1 MVIPNGCKVAL
12 FDLKARSDLN
22 DLLGTVVSYDKA
34 TNRHGIRLGDGT
46 LVAIKAGNLR
56 EVEHRKPL
64 RKRVASEISTL
75 VDEQG
80 WEQAMPKVL
89 DLLCKHSP
97 RLCHSKMVTPAN
109 VMCLWAS
116 KYPLGTHIWA
126 LAVLAALL
134 QTITAA
140 RAANSLE
147 ATLLEGIE
155 MTPLGMQA
163 LYERA
168 WAAGF
173 GNGAY
178 FNGKLVGRAGGPA
191 HTGPADLFEVL
202 VYLGVDAWSL
212 NVFPEQAEMEND
224 KT

>member
-1 MVIPNGCKVAL
+1 MVIPNGRKVML

-22 DLLGTVVSYDKA
+22 DLSGTVVSYDEA
-34 TNRHGIRLGDGT
+34 TTRHGIRLGDGT
-46 LVAIKAGNLR
+46 AVAIKAANLR
-56 EVEHRKPL
+56 EIGASRPL
-64 RKRVASEISTL
+64 KKRVAIETSAL
-75 VDEQG
+75 VENQG

-89 DLLCKHSP
+89 GLLSKHSP
-97 RLCHSKMVTPAN
+97 QLCHSKMVTPAD
-109 VMCLWAS
+109 VMRTWAS
-116 KYPLGTHIWA
+116 EHSLGTHIWA

-134 QTITAA
+134 QTINAA
-140 RAANSLE
+140 RAVDGLE
-147 ATLLEGIE
+147 GTLLEGIE

-178 FNGKLVGRAGGPA
+178 FDGKLAGKAGAPA

-202 VYLGVDAWSL
+202 VYLGVDAWSF
-212 NVFPEQAEMEND
+212 NVFPGQSEMESD